1 MRRGRVLLVR
11 HAGTTATRSAR
22 FPADEALTPSGWAA
36 AAAGA
41 DGVRRWL
48 AGQEVRA
55 WSSPALRAEQTA
67 RALGLDARP
76 DPALRPL
83 DVGRWTGRAL
93 ADVAGEEPA
102 ALGAWRTEPDAAEH
116 DGENLT
122 QLLARCRQTLEGW
135 AVSLAAEPVGLV
147 AVTHGAVLRALVATA
162 LGLPPLGLWQLEAAP
177 GTAGALAARPDGG
190 WTLAALN
197 LPLAALPED
206 GT

>member
-11 HAGTTATRSAR
+11 HAGTTATRTAR

-36 AAAGA
+36 AEAGA
-41 DGVRRWL
+41 AGVRRWL

-67 RALGLDARP
+67 RALGVDARP
-76 DPALRPL
+76 EPALRPL
-83 DVGRWTGRAL
+83 DLGRWTGRTL
-93 ADVAGEEPA
+93 VEVAGEEPA
-102 ALGAWRTEPDAAEH
+102 ALGAWRTEPDAVEH
-116 DGENLT
+116 GGESLT
-122 QLLARCRQTLEGW
+122 RLLVRCRHLLGQWSAAL
-135 AVSLAAEPVGLV
+135 AVEPAGVV

-177 GTAGALAARPDGG
+177 GSAAALAARPDGG
-190 WTLAALN
+190 WSLAALN

-206 GT
+206 ET